1 MADSVSRSLDIL
13 GIRKLPFLT
22 RRNYLYEFRHL
33 LCWSI
38 LAGLVEGQFASVIVS
53 RTFHGSPLLIA
64 IASATPFAAYVFSLA
79 WGMLCVGRPKV
90 RLSVWFGAGMA
101 LFAATTALV
110 PASPSAAGWFIAQI
124 AAAQVLLAGVITV
137 RSAIWRS
144 NYPVEVRGQITAR
157 LQALRSIVGVITV
170 QTAAAI
176 CDHRPAAYR
185 YVFPI
190 AAVSGVIGVLMLRRV
205 RIRGERGELRRARAI
220 VGSGQPTATVSKC
233 RKTQTQK
240 RRKTQTLHFRFFV
253 FLRFCVFAFLR
264 FCVSAFGQLF
274 RVLRNDRRFS
284 KYCVAQTLQGAGNL
298 MTIPVAVAVVTRDLQ
313 PGGERAFWI
322 STGLIVALP
331 ILGLLGSIS
340 RWGRL
345 FDGVGVLR
353 FRVVNVIGWAAS
365 ILFGM
370 FATLVTGDAERL
382 GPTYLP
388 IAVALFALRGLLHGV
403 SQGGGALAWNLGH
416 LHFAKADEAEVY
428 MGIHVFLAG
437 VRGLIAPLAGM
448 WLWTVIGWPV
458 WLIALALALSG
469 LAVYASLARLEQ
481 QPTRRRES
489 TGYGPSTT
497 KP

>member
-1 MADSVSRSLDIL
+1 MAVSDSRSLDIL

-22 RRNYLYEFRHL
+22 RRNYFYEFRHL

-53 RTFHGSPLLIA
+53 KTFHGSPLLIA

-79 WGMLCVGRPKV
+79 WGLLCVGRPKI

-110 PASPSAAGWFIAQI
+110 PATPSAAGWFIAQI
-124 AAAQVLLAGVITV
+124 AAAQVLMAGVITV

-157 LQALRSIVGVITV
+157 LQALRSILGVITV
-170 QTAAAI
+170 QIAAAI
-176 CDHRPAAYR
+176 CDQRPDAYR
-185 YVFPI
+185 YIFPI

-205 RIRGERGELRRARAI
+205 SIRGERGELHRVRANL
-220 VGSGQPTATVSKC
+220 GSGLEGAKLGRYRLRELVSPVNA
-233 RKTQTQK
+233 
-240 RRKTQTLHFRFFV
+240 FR
-253 FLRFCVFAFLR
+253 
-264 FCVSAFGQLF
+264 QLI
-274 RVLRNDRRFS
+274 RVLRDDRRFR
-284 KYCVAQTLQGAGNL
+284 KYCMAQTLQGAANL

-353 FRVVNVIGWAAS
+353 FRVANVLGWTAA

-370 FATLVTGDAERL
+370 FGTLVTVNAL
-382 GPTYLP
+382 QIGPAYVPL
-388 IAVALFALRGLLHGV
+388 AVLLFALRGLLHGV

-416 LHFAKADEAEVY
+416 LHFAKPEEAEVY

-448 WLWTVIGWPV
+448 WLWTTIGWPV
-458 WLIALALALSG
+458 WLIALGFVLSG
-469 LAVYASLARLEQ
+469 LAVYADMAREEQ
-481 QPTRRRES
+481 GTPR
-489 TGYGPSTT
+489 GDWPAMNNV
-497 KP
+497 

>member
-1 MADSVSRSLDIL
+1 VVSGSRSFDIL

-64 IASATPFAAYVFSLA
+64 IASATPFAAYIFSLA

-176 CDHRPAAYR
+176 CDHQPAAYR
-185 YVFPI
+185 YIFPI
-190 AAVSGVIGVLMLRRV
+190 AAVSGVLGVLMLRRV
-205 RIRGERGELRRARAI
+205 RIRGERGELRRARAT
-220 VGSGQPTATVSKC
+220 VGSGLPTATVS
-233 RKTQTQK
+233 RY
-240 RRKTQTLHFRFFV
+240 R
-253 FLRFCVFAFLR
+253 LREL
-264 FCVSAFGQLF
+264 VSPVKAFGQLF
-274 RVLRNDRRFS
+274 RVLGSDRRFS
-284 KYCVAQTLQGAGNL
+284 KYCVAQTLQGAANL

-388 IAVALFALRGLLHGV
+388 VAVALFALRGLLHGI

-469 LAVYASLARLEQ
+469 LWVYASLARLEQ
-481 QPTRRRES
+481 QATRNRVIDPISSPRRS
-489 TGYGPSTT
+489 
-497 KP
+497 